1 MLRERNQ
8 SDALQAVATMQEGD
22 VITVDEE
29 LALSA
34 AQFSH
39 EMKLPMAD
47 SIIYSVA
54 RKKEAKIW
62 TQDSDFKDLTLCRI
76 HQKVELFYAFTC
88 CSWYCL
94 GVMPVS
100 SLNSFMK
107 WLRLEYPS

>member
-1 MLRERNQ
+1 MVVPVICLYEVFKVMLRERNQ

-39 EMKLPMAD
+39 EMKLPMAG

-62 TQDSDFKDLTLCRI
+62 TQDSDFKDLP
-76 HQKVELFYAFTC
+76 
-88 CSWYCL
+88 
-94 GVMPVS
+94 GVGYLS
-100 SLNSFMK
+100 K
-107 WLRLEYPS
+107 